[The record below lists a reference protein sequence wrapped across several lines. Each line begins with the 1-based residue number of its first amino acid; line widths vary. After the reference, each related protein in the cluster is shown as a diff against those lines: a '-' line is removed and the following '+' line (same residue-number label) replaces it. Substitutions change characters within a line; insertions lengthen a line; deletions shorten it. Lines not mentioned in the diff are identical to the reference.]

1 MTISSRD
8 YAALSEHSYRHPQ
21 TPANDSVK
29 IEGVDYRILA
39 NSDQRNGYQGT
50 IYQRL
55 DTREIVVAHRG
66 TEPDRSAGET
76 FRDLVRTD
84 GGMVTHSIN
93 NQSQDAI
100 NLTQRALEFAR
111 QEGERSGRTP
121 PVTVTGHSL
130 GGTLAQ
136 ITAHRFNLHG
146 ETFNA
151 YGAAALRQ
159 GVPEGGNNVVNHV
172 RATDVVS
179 AGAPHY
185 GQVRIYATQ
194 QDVDALNNAGYNN
207 RETRWDLRNPLSVAA
222 NRGLAAHDLGAFIRE
237 TGGGP
242 LMTEANQRLAQGRH
256 NQIDKYRDD
265 VQAIRTGITVGSD
278 ATRDGI
284 DIMRGRWDKVFTNHS
299 TRADLGDGALI
310 SDNPMVAQTYAALAR
325 SKDPAVQNAD
335 AGTVAGIITSAQQKQ
350 LTTINHVTGGTGG
363 DGTLY
368 AVQGRSMDDPTAQV
382 VPVNLAAQK
391 QPLVATSQISVE
403 QQSLQTD
410 TQQANL
416 GRELSQRTATA
427 RF

>member
-21 TPANDSVK
+21 SPPNDTVR

-66 TEPDRSAGET
+66 TEPDRSAVET
-76 FRDLVRTD
+76 YRDLVRTD

-93 NQSQDAI
+93 NQTQDAI

-136 ITAHRFNLHG
+136 ITAHRLDLHG

-159 GVPEGGNNVVNHV
+159 GVPEGGNNVINHV

-194 QDVDALNNAGYNN
+194 QDIDALNNAGYNN

-222 NRGLAAHDLGAFIRE
+222 NRGLAAHELGAFIRE

-242 LMTEANQRLAQGRH
+242 LMTEANQRLAQDRH

-265 VQAIRTGITVGSD
+265 VQAIRTGISIGSD

-284 DIMRGRWDKVFTNHS
+284 NIMRGRWDRVFSNHS
-299 TRADLGDGALI
+299 TRADLEDGALM
-310 SDNPMVAQTYAALAR
+310 SDNPLVGQTYAAMAR
-325 SKDPAVQNAD
+325 SKDPVVQNAD
-335 AGTVAGIITSAQQKQ
+335 PRTVAGIVTSAQQQ
-350 LTTINHVTGGTGG
+350 GLTAINHVTAGG
-363 DGTLY
+363 DNGTLY
-368 AVQGRSMDDPTAQV
+368 AVQGRSMDDPAARV
-382 VPVNLAAQK
+382 ASVNL
-391 QPLVATSQISVE
+391 SVVQ
-403 QQSLQTD
+403 QQSLAAASQLSSAQPTPQVD
-410 TQQANL
+410 PQQLVQQGQEQA
-416 GRELSQRTATA
+416 QRAAA
-427 RF
+427 RS

>member
-66 TEPDRSAGET
+66 TEPNRSAGET

-93 NQSQDAI
+93 NQSQD
-100 NLTQRALEFAR
+100 
-111 QEGERSGRTP
+111 TP

-136 ITAHRFNLHG
+136 ITAHRFDLHG

-159 GVPEGGNNVVNHV
+159 GVPEGGNNVINHV

-207 RETRWDLRNPLSVAA
+207 RETRWDLRNPLGVAA
-222 NRGLAAHDLGAFIRE
+222 SRGLAAHELGPFIRE
-237 TGGGP
+237 GGGGP
-242 LMTEANQRLAQGRH
+242 LMTEANQQLAQDRH

-265 VQAIRTGITVGSD
+265 VQAIRTGITLGSD

-284 DIMRGRWDKVFTNHS
+284 NIMRGRWDRVFTNHS
-299 TRADLGDGALI
+299 TRADLGDGALM
-310 SDNPMVAQTYAALAR
+310 SDNPMVSQTYAALAR
-325 SKDPAVQNAD
+325 NSDPAVQNAD
-335 AGTVAGIITSAQQKQ
+335 ARTVAGIVTNAQQQ
-350 LTTINHVTGGTGG
+350 GLTNIDHVTAGNGN
-363 DGTLY
+363 GTLY
-368 AVQGRSMDDPTAQV
+368 AVQGRSVEDPAARV
-382 VPVNLAAQK
+382 APVNLTAAQQ
-391 QPLVATSQISVE
+391 QPLAATSQLSAAQQTAQPDPQLAE
-403 QQSLQTD
+403 QP
-410 TQQANL
+410 
-416 GRELSQRTATA
+416 QRAA
-427 RF
+427 AMRS

>member
-66 TEPDRSAGET
+66 TEPGRSAGET

-136 ITAHRFNLHG
+136 ITAHRFDLRG

-159 GVPEGGNNVVNHV
+159 GVPEGGSNVVNHV

-242 LMTEANQRLAQGRH
+242 LMTEANQRLAQDRH

-284 DIMRGRWDKVFTNHS
+284 NIMRGRWDKVFTNHS

-310 SDNPMVAQTYAALAR
+310 SDNPMVAQTYAA
-325 SKDPAVQNAD
+325 
-335 AGTVAGIITSAQQKQ
+335 QKQ
-350 LTTINHVTGGTGG
+350 GLTNINHVTGGTGG

-391 QPLVATSQISVE
+391 QPLAATSQISVE

-427 RF
+427 RS